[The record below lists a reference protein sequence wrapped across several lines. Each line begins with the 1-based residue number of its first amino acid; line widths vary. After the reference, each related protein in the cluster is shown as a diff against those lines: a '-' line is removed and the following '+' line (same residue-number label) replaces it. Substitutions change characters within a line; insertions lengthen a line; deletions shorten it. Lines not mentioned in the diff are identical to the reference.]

1 MSDEDLEAEE
11 NEFGS
16 LEEESPPEDSF
27 LHNSMLSTATSMPTS
42 NPGMYQGMHSNMGHS
57 SQMIQPQLL
66 QQHM

>member
-16 LEEESPPEDSF
+16 LEEESPPDDGFMQS
-27 LHNSMLSTATSMPTS
+27 SMLNGSSMPAS
-42 NPGMYQGMHSNMGHS
+42 SSSMYQSGMSTNMGHN